1 MNASPETVAV
11 SLYEVL
17 VVERAEDDLPEQFEV
32 PAVIVPLFRE
42 RVKLYREAIIL
53 MSLISESQTK
63 QLFKDVL
70 IAYEMLVMGSI
81 PSPAALQK
89 MNELKAAMA
98 DLNRL
103 LNPERLPKEFTWGM
117 KWFHEIGHDEVNPVR
132 LSLFATLWMGEFTTA
147 VQSLRDLESR
157 G

>member
-1 MNASPETVAV
+1 MNTSPDIVAT

-17 VVERAEDDLPEQFEV
+17 VVERAEDDLPARFEV
-32 PAVIVPLFRE
+32 PTAVVPLFRA

-53 MSLISESQTK
+53 MSLLSESQTN
-63 QLFKDVL
+63 QQFKAVL
-70 IAYEMLVMGSI
+70 VAYERLVMGSV

-103 LNPERLPKEFTWGM
+103 LNPEGLPKEFTWSM
-117 KWFHEIGHDEVNPVR
+117 KWFHEIGHGEHNPVR
-132 LSLFATLWMGEFTTA
+132 LSLFATLWMGEFASA
-147 VQSLRDLESR
+147 VESLRDLELQT
-157 G
+157 